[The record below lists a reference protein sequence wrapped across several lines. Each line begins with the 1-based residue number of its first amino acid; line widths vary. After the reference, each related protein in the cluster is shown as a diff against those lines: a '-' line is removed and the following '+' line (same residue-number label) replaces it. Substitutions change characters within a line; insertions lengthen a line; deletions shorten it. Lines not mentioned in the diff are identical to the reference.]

1 MFQYSNDKHN
11 STSEA
16 LHAGLYVV
24 STPIGNLE
32 DITIRALKTLNN
44 VDIIICEDSR
54 VTAKLLNH
62 YEIKDKKLIIYNDHA
77 KIETHLQ
84 ILNYI
89 NNGKAL
95 ALVSDA
101 GTPLI
106 SDPGFKLL
114 RFLQEN
120 SVKITPIG
128 GISAITTA
136 ISVSSL
142 ACDNFLFLGFLPPS
156 KISALNFLKT
166 LPQNYSLVFFESP
179 HRIIDCLDNFMI
191 VFADRKISLMRELTK
206 FYEEIIVDEPS
217 KIKEILLNHPEK
229 IRGEFVLVVEKLDKK
244 NENIDWEEIDEL
256 IAKNLATGLSIRD
269 IADAISQS
277 FNLNR
282 KIIYQRIINNSN
294 SISE

>member
-1 MFQYSNDKHN
+1 MLQYSNNQYN
-11 STSEA
+11 STSEV
-16 LHAGLYVV
+16 LQAGFYVV

-32 DITIRALKTLNN
+32 DITIRALKTLNS

-54 VTAKLLNH
+54 VTAKLLDF
-62 YEIKDKKLIIYNDHA
+62 YGIKNKKFIIYNDHS
-77 KIETHLQ
+77 KIEVHLQ
-84 ILNYI
+84 ILNHI
-89 NNGKAL
+89 NHGKAL

-179 HRIIDCLDNFMI
+179 HRILDCLDNFMV
-191 VFADRKISLMRELTK
+191 VFADRKIALMRELTK
-206 FYEEIIVDEPS
+206 FYEEIIVDKPS
-217 KIKEILLNHPEK
+217 KIKDILLNNPEK

-244 NENIDWEEIDEL
+244 NENIDWEVIDEL
-256 IAKNLATGLSIRD
+256 ITKNLATGLSIRD
-269 IADAISQS
+269 IADGISQS

-282 KIIYQRIINNSN
+282 KIIYQRIIDRNNAVRK
-294 SISE
+294 